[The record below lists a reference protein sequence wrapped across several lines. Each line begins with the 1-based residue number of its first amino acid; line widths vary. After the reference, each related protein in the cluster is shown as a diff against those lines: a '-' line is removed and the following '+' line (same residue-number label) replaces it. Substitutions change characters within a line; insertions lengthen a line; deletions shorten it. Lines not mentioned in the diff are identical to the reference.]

1 TMASISEAL
10 GLAPLGS
17 AGAPAESDERY
28 AVAER
33 AGRLALEAVTAD
45 RRPSDILSRASF
57 ENAIALQVA
66 IGGSTNA
73 VLHLLALAAEAG
85 VDLDIDTFDAIAVRT
100 PKIADLQPGGTRTM
114 VDLYALGGVPVVLR
128 RLLDAGLIDG
138 AAMTVTGRTMADELQ
153 QLELP
158 PDAEIDAEFLY
169 TVDEP
174 YQAEGAIRILRG
186 DLAPEGSVLKITG
199 AQEQI
204 GAFPA

>member
-1 TMASISEAL
+1 GSCGGMFTANTMASISEAL

-138 AAMTVTGRTMADELQ
+138 EAMTVTGRTMADELQ

-186 DLAPEGSVLKITG
+186 DLA
-199 AQEQI
+199 
-204 GAFPA
+204 